1 MNARV
6 HDAVHGEAT
15 AAELPSVPEL
25 LLVPLLDV
33 AAEVLRAL
41 DPAEVPIT
49 LRPLIGF
56 DRRGLA
62 RNAARHQLLRA
73 LQTDDAFREA
83 TTRRFADR
91 PEVTAAA
98 ERWSVEAAIG

>member
-1 MNARV
+1 MNGRV
-6 HDAVHGEAT
+6 RDTVRGEAT

-33 AAEVLRAL
+33 AAEVLRAM
-41 DPAEVPIT
+41 DPAEVPVT

-62 RNAARHQLLRA
+62 RSAARHQLHRA
-73 LQTDDAFREA
+73 LQTDEAFRDRDDPPV
-83 TTRRFADR
+83 RRSAGGDR
-91 PEVTAAA
+91 
-98 ERWSVEAAIG
+98 RR